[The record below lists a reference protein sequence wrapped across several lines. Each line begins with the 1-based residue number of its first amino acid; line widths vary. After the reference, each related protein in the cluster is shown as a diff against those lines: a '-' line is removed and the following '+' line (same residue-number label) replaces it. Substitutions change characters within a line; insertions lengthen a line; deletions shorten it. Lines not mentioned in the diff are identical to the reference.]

1 MATIKKVHRA
11 GVYADFFCDGVQR
24 GSLLTLAGQV
34 GVDENGDIA
43 PDMKGQVVV
52 CYQNI
57 QLVLKKFGA
66 TMDDIVDETW
76 FVTDIDECMENVAD
90 IFAERERFYDRKPEV
105 SQTLVGV
112 SALVNPDLKVEIKCI
127 AHLGRSL

>member
-1 MATIKKVHRA
+1 MATRKKVHRA

-127 AHLGRSL
+127 AYLG